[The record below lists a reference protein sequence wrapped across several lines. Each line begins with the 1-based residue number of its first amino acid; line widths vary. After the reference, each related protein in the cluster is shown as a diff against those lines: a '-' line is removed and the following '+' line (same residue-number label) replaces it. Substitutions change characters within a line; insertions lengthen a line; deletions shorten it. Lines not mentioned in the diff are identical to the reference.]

1 MADCTNCGTGSAVLG
16 YGTTIEAKDP
26 ATGQYQM
33 LCGITD
39 INGPSA
45 QRGEIDVTTLCSTA
59 KESVLDLKDFGTLDM
74 SGLLMD
80 GNEGQI
86 LLDTLFN
93 NNEKTTFRMTLTDD
107 GYGNGPVQYIFDA
120 RVQSQPVT
128 IAQGAANKVQFTLRI
143 TGDLQ
148 KIRPTAMGPHLTYTP
163 TVLAESVENDG
174 TVAGV
179 VSIVLVG
186 DTFADPLAGVT
197 FGGTPAGLTAQATRI
212 AHNTVIVNFTGAAT
226 DHSAGTKASVTVTFA
241 DAAFATLP
249 AAQIAGSTGRQI
261 SITFV

>member
-1 MADCTNCGTGSAVLG
+1 MADCVNCGAGSAVLG
-16 YGTTIEAKDP
+16 YGTTVEAKKP
-26 ATGQYQM
+26 GTESWVI
-33 LCGITD
+33 LCGLTD

-93 NNEKTTFRMTLTDD
+93 SNEKTTFRMTLTDD

-128 IAQGAANKVQFTLRI
+128 IAQGAANKVSFTLRI
-143 TGDLQ
+143 TSDLQ
-148 KIRPTAMGPHLTYTP
+148 KIRPTDMGPHLTYTP
-163 TVLAESVENDG
+163 MTLTEPSANSGAV
-174 TVAGV
+174 TGV
-179 VSIVLVG
+179 VSIVLAG
-186 DTFADPLAGVT
+186 DTFADPLAGVS
-197 FGGTPAGLTAQATRI
+197 FNGVPSGLTAQATRI
-212 AHNTVIVNFTGAAT
+212 ANNTIVVSFAGAAAT
-226 DHSAGTKASVTVTFA
+226 YVSGTTEDVGVTFA
-241 DAAFATLP
+241 DAAFATLT
-249 AAQIAGSTGRQI
+249 AAEIAGSTGRQI
-261 SITFV
+261 TISFV